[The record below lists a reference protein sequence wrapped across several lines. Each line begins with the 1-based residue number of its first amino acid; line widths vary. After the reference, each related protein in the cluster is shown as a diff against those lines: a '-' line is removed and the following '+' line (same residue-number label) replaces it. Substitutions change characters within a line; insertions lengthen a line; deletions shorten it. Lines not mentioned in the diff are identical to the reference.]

1 MEDIQTLDSGR
12 ATINEVLKDPR
23 FKELMRKKTQVSIG
37 LTLATMA
44 VYYGFIFLVA
54 FDKALLAK
62 KVTENITLGIPVG
75 LAVILLT
82 CLFTGIYVSWAN
94 KNYDPA
100 VKSFKRKL
108 GEA

>member
-1 MEDIQTLDSGR
+1 MKTVETIEPGR
-12 ATINEVLKDPR
+12 VTINEVLRDPQ
-23 FKELMRKKTQVSIG
+23 FKELMRKKTLVSIG

-54 FDKALLAK
+54 FDKAFLAK
-62 KVTENITLGIPVG
+62 KITENITLGIPVG